1 MTDLNTILNKLNEE
15 ERNIVLDHL
24 TDDSK
29 NNISIVPD
37 GFSKGFNAT
46 LDERIL
52 KLQTEI
58 KILSLGSE
66 TTVNITK
73 PFIYL
78 LEWSEG
84 IECSE
89 SSMCINNNE
98 KGLIEEQTEHLR
110 ASFQKR
116 IDLVLEEIT
125 YLSKHLNM
133 SERNFWDKYLP

>member
-1 MTDLNTILNKLNEE
+1 MTDLNTILNKLSEE
-15 ERNIVLDHL
+15 ERNIILDNL

-37 GFSKGFNAT
+37 GFSKSFNAT
-46 LDERIL
+46 LDERIF

-73 PFIYL
+73 SFIHL
-78 LEWSEG
+78 LTWEEG
-84 IECSE
+84 VEYCE
-89 SSMCINNNE
+89 SIMCITDNE
-98 KGLIEEQTEHLR
+98 NGLIEEQVTHLKI
-110 ASFQKR
+110 SFQKR

-125 YLSKHLNM
+125 FLSKYLNI